1 MALLGISLIV
11 ASAVLFC
18 FQRPQWFMSFLEA
31 WRPRPAL
38 GPVPPKSEE
47 EKEAKR
53 TTTEEK
59 QDVRSTTDR
68 EAMPLPPLIQSPTSD
83 PETTLKATAAAPN
96 DSVPTFTLSGHD
108 DPRPAPGIPSAS
120 AAPLCAMAAPT
131 RPSSNMAPPPRPS
144 GNMAPPPR
152 PPILAP
158 GPARSSNLMQPP
170 SRPATSSL
178 MPPPSRPPTLAPLPG
193 VPRPNPAPSRTRQ
206 PGTST
211 LAPPPSHSS
220 KPTKPSRQV
229 ILTPGHSPL
238 DWARLSTSPDVD
250 LRNLPGGPS
259 APYLRVTPSMLK
271 KMTGRKGKD
280 AWSVLGGKVYNI
292 TPYVPFHPGG
302 EAELL
307 RGAGR
312 DGTKLF
318 GEVHPW
324 VNYEGMLAGCLV
336 GILVGEEERE
346 EGGAME
352 EMD

>member
-18 FQRPQWFMSFLEA
+18 FRRPQWFMSFLDS

-38 GPVPPKSEE
+38 GPAPPASEE
-47 EKEAKR
+47 EKEEANR

-59 QDVRSTTDR
+59 KDGRNTTDR
-68 EAMPLPPLIQSPTSD
+68 GSMPPPPLIQSPTSD
-83 PETTLKATAAAPN
+83 PETTPKATAAAPN

-108 DPRPAPGIPSAS
+108 DDRPAPSIPSAS
-120 AAPLCAMAAPT
+120 PAPPSAMAPPP
-131 RPSSNMAPPPRPS
+131 RPSSNMAPPPRP
-144 GNMAPPPR
+144 PT
-152 PPILAP
+152 LAP
-158 GPARSSNLMQPP
+158 GPARSSDLMQPP
-170 SRPATSSL
+170 HRPAASSL

-193 VPRPNPAPSRTRQ
+193 VSRPNPAPSRTRQ

-250 LRNLPGGPS
+250 LRNLPGGSS

-307 RGAGR
+307 KAAAR